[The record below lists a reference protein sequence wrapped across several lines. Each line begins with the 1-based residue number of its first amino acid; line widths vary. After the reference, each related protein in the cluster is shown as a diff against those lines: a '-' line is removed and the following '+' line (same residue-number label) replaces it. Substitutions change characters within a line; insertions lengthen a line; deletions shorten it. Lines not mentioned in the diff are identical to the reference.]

1 MTTGPSRTIPTACSP
16 PVGEL
21 RRLLIDPVRLAHAR
35 DTDGL
40 LGLTSDEAHYVKR
53 VLRRRIGNPLAITD
67 GCGHL
72 WEAVLV
78 TGDAMRLSP
87 MPCEHQPEPS
97 RRLGLAVAI
106 TRRGFDDALRMACE
120 LGVDAIQPLLC
131 CRCTSQ
137 AEHRPERWQTILRE
151 AVEQC
156 ERLWMPTLHPLQD
169 LDSWMVACPS
179 VAVGVTRAPGLPS
192 LSEWLPQQE
201 NTWVWMVVGPEGGWE
216 NSELDCFADRSW
228 QAVHLGDS
236 ILRSST
242 ATVRAAVELVQ
253 WRESQPVDG

>member
-1 MTTGPSRTIPTACSP
+1 MTIGPSRTIPTACSP

-131 CRCTSQ
+131 CRCTPQ

>member
-1 MTTGPSRTIPTACSP
+1 MRTA
-16 PVGEL
+16 L
-21 RRLLIDPVRLAHAR
+21 
-35 DTDGL
+35 
-40 LGLTSDEAHYVKR
+40 
-53 VLRRRIGNPLAITD
+53 
-67 GCGHL
+67 
-72 WEAVLV
+72 
-78 TGDAMRLSP
+78 DAN
-87 MPCEHQPEPS
+87 
-97 RRLGLAVAI
+97 V
-106 TRRGFDDALRMACE
+106 
-120 LGVDAIQPLLC
+120 
-131 CRCTSQ
+131 
-137 AEHRPERWQTILRE
+137 
-151 AVEQC
+151 
-156 ERLWMPTLHPLQD
+156 HPLQD

-179 VAVGVTRAPGLPS
+179 VAVGATRAPGLPS